1 MTACTT
7 NHRLSWLVAWPIAG
21 IIKVGWFW
29 KRAHHRGIGATL
41 KTGAHAAPP
50 AFTATTT
57 AGCCHSSCT
66 PLMQIPQKRKRG
78 KGASTGC
85 VPGLRG
91 GTCSGTWKKW
101 YWSWCLIEHLFI
113 YEGRLV
119 MTSRNWLHCQWWHCM
134 TSCMTRHTITTSVA
148 MTIRR
153 LPWLVAQQ
161 VVWPVCDLLQFGIT
175 EHEFWTWPSTLLRL
189 IFL

>member
-1 MTACTT
+1 MGWVFSYIP
-7 NHRLSWLVAWPIAG
+7 NLVY
-21 IIKVGWFW
+21 W
-29 KRAHHRGIGATL
+29 KGLRMLQTF
-41 KTGAHAAPP
+41 PP
-50 AFTATTT
+50 AI
-57 AGCCHSSCT
+57 GRSQR
-66 PLMQIPQKRKRG
+66 QIHFVMVAVDAVFDSNRGKRQQRSERRKPRKRKRG

-101 YWSWCLIEHLFI
+101 YWSWCLIEHLFV